1 MALADLVQPEKFK
14 VKQDLPHLTT
24 EFKNQNQLWITLNN
38 PEKMNA
44 ISYEMI
50 DSLTKVLFEAEM
62 NQQVKVIVI
71 RGEGKAFSAGG
82 DMLAMQEKSG
92 MFQGDANELRMRYM
106 QGIQKIPK
114 CMEDLSKPIIAMVNG
129 VAVGAGC
136 DLAMMC
142 DLRIGCE
149 ESRFG
154 ETFAKLGLVPGDG
167 GSYFLTRVVGFS
179 KAMQMT
185 MTTEIIGG
193 EKAFNFGLMNFFVPT
208 TDLESESTKLAQK
221 IAALP
226 HVAVQM
232 AKKSL
237 KAAYSSSLQ
246 VNLDLLAAFQ
256 GIAQRTADHDKAVN
270 AFFEKK

>member
-1 MALADLVQPEKFK
+1 MIQN
-14 VKQDLPHLTT
+14 LPHLST
-24 EFKNQNQLWITLNN
+24 EIKNQNQLWITLNN
-38 PEKMNA
+38 PEKLNA

-50 DSLTKVLFEAEM
+50 DSLTAILFKAEM
-62 NQQVKVIVI
+62 NPDVKVIVI
-71 RGEGKAFSAGG
+71 RGAGKAFSAGG
-82 DMLAMQEKSG
+82 DVQAMKDKSG

-129 VAVGAGC
+129 AAVGAGC
-136 DLAMMC
+136 DISMMC

-167 GSYFLTRVVGFS
+167 GTFFLTRVVGFS

-185 MTTEIIGG
+185 MTAELISGK
-193 EKAFNFGLMNFFVPT
+193 KAFDFGLMNYFVET
-208 TDLESESTKLAQK
+208 ANLEKETSALATK
-221 IAALP
+221 IASLP
-226 HVAVQM
+226 AVAVQM

-237 KAAYSSSLQ
+237 KAAYRQDLQ

-256 GIAQRTADHDKAVN
+256 GIAQRTPDHDAAVN

>member
-1 MALADLVQPEKFK
+1 MTQ
-14 VKQDLPHLTT
+14 QLPHLIT
-24 EFKNQNQLWITLNN
+24 EIKNQSQLWITLDH

-50 DSLTKVLFEAEM
+50 DSLTTTLFKAEM
-62 NQQVKVIVI
+62 NPEITVIII
-71 RGEGKAFSAGG
+71 RGSGKAFSAGG
-82 DMLAMQEKSG
+82 DVQAMKDKSG
-92 MFQGDANELRMRYM
+92 MFQGDSNELRMRYM

-129 VAVGAGC
+129 AAVGAGC

-167 GSYFLTRVVGFS
+167 GTFFLTRIVGFS

-185 MTTEIIGG
+185 MTAEIISGK
-193 EKAFNFGLMNFFVPT
+193 KAFDFGLMNYFVET
-208 TDLESESTKLAQK
+208 ADLEKETQILANK
-221 IAALP
+221 ISSLPAVAL
-226 HVAVQM
+226 QM

-237 KAAYSSSLQ
+237 KAAYRHDLQ

-256 GIAQRTADHDKAVN
+256 GIAQRTADHDQAVN
-270 AFFEKK
+270 AFFEKKS

>member
-1 MALADLVQPEKFK
+1 MTQN
-14 VKQDLPHLTT
+14 LPHLNA
-24 EFKNQNQLWITLNN
+24 EIKNQNQLWITLNH

-50 DSLTKVLFEAEM
+50 DSLTATLFKAEM
-62 NQQVKVIVI
+62 NPDVKVIVI
-71 RGEGKAFSAGG
+71 RGADKAFSAGG
-82 DMLAMQEKSG
+82 DVQAMKDKSG
-92 MFQGDANELRMRYM
+92 MFQGDSNELRMRYM

-129 VAVGAGC
+129 AAVGAGC

-167 GSYFLTRVVGFS
+167 GTFFLTRVVGFS

-185 MTTEIIGG
+185 MTAEIITGK
-193 EKAFNFGLMNFFVPT
+193 KAFDFGLMNYFVET
-208 TDLESESTKLAQK
+208 ADLEKETTALATK
-221 IAALP
+221 IASLP
-226 HVAVQM
+226 SVAVQM
-232 AKKSL
+232 AKKAL
-237 KAAYSSSLQ
+237 KAAYRHDLQ

-256 GIAQRTADHDKAVN
+256 GIAQRTPDHEKAVN
-270 AFFEKK
+270 AFFDKK

>member
-1 MALADLVQPEKFK
+1 MSQN
-14 VKQDLPHLTT
+14 LPHLTS
-24 EFKNQNQLWITLNN
+24 EIKNQNQLWITLNH

-50 DSLTKVLFEAEM
+50 DSLTSTLFKAEM
-62 NQQVKVIVI
+62 NSAVKVIVI

-82 DMLAMQEKSG
+82 DVQAMKDKSG
-92 MFQGDANELRMRYM
+92 MFQGDSNELRMRYM

-129 VAVGAGC
+129 AAVGAGC

-149 ESRFG
+149 DSRFG

-167 GSYFLTRVVGFS
+167 GTFFLTRIVGFS

-185 MTTEIIGG
+185 MTAEIIQGK
-193 EKAFNFGLMNFFVPT
+193 KAFDFGLMNYFVET
-208 TDLESESTKLAQK
+208 ADLEKETAALATK
-221 IAALP
+221 IASLP
-226 HVAVQM
+226 AVAVQM

-237 KAAYSSSLQ
+237 KAAYRHDLQ

-256 GIAQRTADHDKAVN
+256 GIAQRTPDHENAVN
-270 AFFEKK
+270 AFFDKK

>member
-1 MALADLVQPEKFK
+1 MNQN
-14 VKQDLPHLTT
+14 LPHLTS
-24 EFKNQNQLWITLNN
+24 EIKNQNQLWITLNQ

-50 DSLTKVLFEAEM
+50 DSLTSTLFKAEM
-62 NQQVKVIVI
+62 NPVVKVIVI

-82 DMLAMQEKSG
+82 DVQAMKDKSG
-92 MFQGDANELRMRYM
+92 MFQGDSNELRMRYM

-129 VAVGAGC
+129 AAVGAGC

-167 GSYFLTRVVGFS
+167 GTFFLTRIVGFS

-185 MTTEIIGG
+185 MTAEIIQGK
-193 EKAFNFGLMNFFVPT
+193 KAFDFGLMNYFVET
-208 TDLESESTKLAQK
+208 ADLEKETSALATK
-221 IAALP
+221 IASLP
-226 HVAVQM
+226 AVAVQM

-237 KAAYSSSLQ
+237 KAAYRHDLQ

-256 GIAQRTADHDKAVN
+256 GIAQRTPDHENAVN
-270 AFFEKK
+270 AFFDKK